1 MDYSVSLVPVKSVN
15 RDAVK
20 SSESEVT
27 EGSNVIKE
35 TKKRSFKISLV
46 TDYVDNNVISS
57 EPSLAVIRLETTSEK
72 KNLKLNL
79 NVTFDYSIILTTIS
93 DITKY
98 NNVGFYLK
106 TMESFNQKELSVY
119 RNTVPLLD
127 KYGIKML
134 TIDCNI
140 VSHGKKKRKLE
151 EEDSDSTI
159 LGADEDVTEMV
170 ENSASAPI
178 TEKTCNR
185 DKYCMDRV
193 FPISALAQ
201 ISNYLCDLNTNEVI
215 NKKLEKDKC
224 SERGVSIYNY
234 IEDQLSKGNEF
245 TLCDMSLNRREKDFA
260 YSMNISLAVTSQHTN
275 YESHVEL
282 VTKQEETATP
292 LREVVEIS
300 KSMDNLK
307 QGILKMEERLRKLQ
321 DKFIE

>member
-1 MDYSVSLVPVKSVN
+1 MDYSVSLVPIESVN
-15 RDAVK
+15 RDALK
-20 SSESEVT
+20 CSESEVM
-27 EGSNVIKE
+27 EGSIVIKE
-35 TKKRSFKISLV
+35 TKKRSYKISLV

-57 EPSLAVIRLETTSEK
+57 EPSLAVIRLETSSEK

-140 VSHGKKKRKLE
+140 VSHGMKKRKLE

-159 LGADEDVTEMV
+159 VGVDEDVSEMV

-178 TEKTCNR
+178 TEKACNR

-201 ISNYLCDLNTNEVI
+201 ISNYLCDMKTNNKEI
-215 NKKLEKDKC
+215 NKVVETKN
-224 SERGVSIYNY
+224 SIYKK
-234 IEDQLSKGNEF
+234 IEDQLSKGNDM
-245 TLCDMSLNRREKDFA
+245 TLCDMSLNRREKDFT
-260 YSMNISLAVTSQHTN
+260 YSMNISLCITRQSSKTETAVVL
-275 YESHVEL
+275 ES
-282 VTKQEETATP
+282 KQEEIVTP
-292 LREVVEIS
+292 LREIKEIS
-300 KSMDNLK
+300 KSMEDLK
-307 QGILKMEERLRKLQ
+307 QRILEMEDRLSNLTNSK
-321 DKFIE
+321 